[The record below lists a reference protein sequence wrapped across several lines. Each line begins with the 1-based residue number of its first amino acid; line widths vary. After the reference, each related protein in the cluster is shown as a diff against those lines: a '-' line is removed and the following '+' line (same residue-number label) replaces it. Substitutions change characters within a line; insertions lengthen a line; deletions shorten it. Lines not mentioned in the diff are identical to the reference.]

1 MSIKITDSD
10 GISTIHTPERLQIN
24 LLTIGMAEPTVEQ
37 MVIEVHFNVKT
48 ELSSGKEV
56 GQEYWD
62 SVPLK
67 LTCENN
73 SQLAEAMRVMQQA
86 IGAGRYAQMIAP
98 VPAPVASPGM
108 MQSEQI

>member
-24 LLTIGMAEPTVEQ
+24 LLTIGGVAEPTVTQ

-48 ELSSGKEV
+48 ELPSGKEV

-73 SQLAEAMRVMQQA
+73 PQLAEAMQVMQQA
-86 IGAGRYAQMIAP
+86 IGAARYAQMTAPASIANP
-98 VPAPVASPGM
+98 GTGTMPSPT
-108 MQSEQI
+108 